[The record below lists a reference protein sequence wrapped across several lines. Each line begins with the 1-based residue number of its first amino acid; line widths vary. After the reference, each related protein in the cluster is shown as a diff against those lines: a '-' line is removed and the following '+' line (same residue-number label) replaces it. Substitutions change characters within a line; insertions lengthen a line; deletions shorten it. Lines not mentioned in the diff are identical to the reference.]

1 MKSRKPRKPRTTR
14 KLSKLEVW
22 YWLAV
27 FYMQLAT
34 LFKLFWAWDILEF
47 LVLSRTSISLLTHT
61 YLFFSNLFPFFYLFY
76 SDFLTFLLT
85 FCLSIFISIFYLLF
99 LLFVFLVDV
108 SFLSN
113 LPLAYYHTLTMHSQL
128 SLTFGPSLSLQ
139 MTSF

>member
-22 YWLAV
+22 YWLVV

-47 LVLSRTSISLLTHT
+47 LVLCRTSISLLPHT
-61 YLFFSNLFPFFYLFY
+61 YLFFSNLFSFFDLFFWLFFWLFA
-76 SDFLTFLLT
+76 FLFL
-85 FCLSIFISIFYLLF
+85 FSIFYFYF
-99 LLFVFLVDV
+99 LSFWLTWVF
-108 SFLSN
+108 FSN
-113 LPLAYYHTLTMHSQL
+113 LPLAYYHTLKMHSQL
-128 SLTFGPSLSLQ
+128 GLTFGPSLSLQ